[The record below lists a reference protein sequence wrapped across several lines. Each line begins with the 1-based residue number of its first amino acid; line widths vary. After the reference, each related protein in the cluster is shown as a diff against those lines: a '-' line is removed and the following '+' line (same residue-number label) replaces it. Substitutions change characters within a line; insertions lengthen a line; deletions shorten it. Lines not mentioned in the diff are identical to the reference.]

1 MSYNP
6 LRGTPQ
12 PLGASWDGHGVNFA
26 LFSAHATG
34 VELCLFDAE
43 TGHEVERFELN
54 LTDQVWH
61 VYLPGCGPGTHYG
74 YRVDG
79 PYEPQQGHRFNSNKL
94 LLDPYARQI
103 SGKLGW
109 DKAVYGYDLDDPEQ
123 DLSFDSI
130 DSADFVPRSVV
141 VDEAFDWG
149 GDQPPRV
156 PWPCTVIYEA
166 QVRGFTMLNPE
177 IDEKQRGSFAG
188 LASHSVISYLES
200 LGITALEL
208 MPIHAF
214 VDDHFLVKKGLTNY
228 WGYNS
233 IGFFALESR
242 YLSNGDRNEFKAMV
256 RRLHQSGIEVILDV
270 VYNHT
275 AEGDQSGPSL
285 CFRGIDNASYYRL
298 ADADKRVYINDS
310 GCGNTLNL
318 NHPQVLQMVID
329 SLRYWVTEMHVDGFR
344 FDLAVSLGREADGF
358 DSDSALFEAI
368 REDPVLCQVKLIA
381 EPWDIGPGGYQ
392 LGAFPTGWA
401 EWNDRFRD
409 SVRRFWRGDPGILP
423 ELARSLHGS
432 SDLFEHNGRR
442 PSASIN
448 LITSHDGFTLT
459 DLVSYNHRHNQANGE
474 NNKDGHSTNFSSNYG
489 VEGASD
495 EAELNELRLRQSR
508 NFLATLMLAQGTPML
523 LAGDELGRSQQGNNN
538 AYCQD
543 NDITWLDWS
552 ALLQE
557 AGMLDFVRSLIR
569 IRSEYL
575 LLHRDRFVH
584 GEEQF
589 EPSGFADIQWL
600 RADGQPMSDADWH
613 DHDNYFLGMLLA
625 VEAMP
630 ARDLRFDGEK
640 ESALLIVFNADPK
653 PVDFKLPQTEL
664 RWQCILT
671 TASTEPSIS
680 GNTSVEIEPRS
691 LQLFELLV

>member
-1 MSYNP
+1 MSHNP

-12 PLGASWDGHGVNFA
+12 PLGANWDGHGVNFA

-43 TGHEVERFELN
+43 TGREVERFALN
-54 LTDQVWH
+54 LSDQIWH
-61 VYLPGCGPGTHYG
+61 VYLPGCGPGTIYG

-79 PYEPQQGHRFNSNKL
+79 PYEPQRGHRFNSNKL

-103 SGKLGW
+103 SGNLSW
-109 DKAVYGYDLDDPEQ
+109 DEAVYGYDPDDPEQ
-123 DLSFDSI
+123 DLSLDSV
-130 DSADFVPRSVV
+130 DSAEFVPRSVV
-141 VDEAFDWG
+141 VDEAFSWG
-149 GDQPPRV
+149 DDQPPRV
-156 PWPCTVIYEA
+156 PWPCTIIYEA
-166 QVRGFTMLNPE
+166 HVRGFTMLNQE
-177 IDEKQRGSFAG
+177 IDEQQRGSFAG
-188 LASHSVISYLES
+188 LASDSVISYLKS

-208 MPIHAF
+208 MPIHGF
-214 VDDHFLVKKGLTNY
+214 IDDHFLVKKGLTNY

-256 RRLHQSGIEVILDV
+256 RRLHQADIEVILDV

-275 AEGDQSGPSL
+275 AEGDQSGPTL

-358 DSDSALFEAI
+358 DSDSAFFEVI
-368 REDPVLCQVKLIA
+368 RGDPVLSQVKLIA

-392 LGAFPTGWA
+392 LGAFPPGWA

-409 SVRRFWRGDPGILP
+409 SVRRFWRGDPGVLP

-448 LITSHDGFTLT
+448 LVTSHDGFTLS
-459 DLVSYNHRHNQANGE
+459 DLVSYKDRHNEANGE
-474 NNKDGHSTNFSSNYG
+474 NNKDGHSGNFSSNYG

-495 EAELNELRLRQSR
+495 DAALNELRLRQRR
-508 NFLATLMLAQGTPML
+508 NFLATMILAQGTPML
-523 LAGDELGRSQQGNNN
+523 LAGDEFGRSQQGNNN

-552 ALLQE
+552 ALQQE

-584 GEEQF
+584 GQEQF

-600 RADGQPMSDADWH
+600 GADGKPMNDADWH
-613 DHDNYFLGMLLA
+613 DHGSNFVAMLLA

-630 ARDLRFDGEK
+630 ARDPRFDGEK
-640 ESALLIVFNADPK
+640 ESALLIVFNADSK
-653 PVDFKLPQTEL
+653 PVDFKLPQTEFH
-664 RWQCILT
+664 WQCILT
-671 TASTEPSIS
+671 TATIEPVIN
-680 GNTSVEIEPRS
+680 GNTSVEIESLS
-691 LQLFELLV
+691 LQVFELLI

>member
-1 MSYNP
+1 MSYRP

-12 PLGASWDGHGVNFA
+12 PLGASWDGYGVNFA
-26 LFSAHATG
+26 LFSAHAIG
-34 VELCLFDAE
+34 VELCLFDTE
-43 TGHEVERFELN
+43 TGREVERFELK

-61 VYLPGCGPGTHYG
+61 AYLPGCGPGTRYG

-79 PYEPQQGHRFNSNKL
+79 PYEPQQGHRFNSSKL

-103 SGKLGW
+103 SGNLSW
-109 DKAVYGYDLDDPEQ
+109 DPAVYGYDLDDPEQ
-123 DLSFDSI
+123 DLSIDSI

-149 GDQPPRV
+149 NDQPPRV

-166 QVRGFTMLNPE
+166 HVRGFTMLNQE

-188 LASHSVISYLES
+188 LASDSVISYLKS

-208 MPIHAF
+208 MPIQAF
-214 VDDHFLVKKGLTNY
+214 IDDHFLVKKGLTNY

-242 YLSNGDRNEFKAMV
+242 YLSNGERNEFKAMV
-256 RRLHQSGIEVILDV
+256 RRLHQADIEVILDV

-275 AEGDQSGPSL
+275 AEGDQSGPTL
-285 CFRGIDNASYYRL
+285 CYRGIDNASYYRL
-298 ADADKRVYINDS
+298 VDADKRVYINDS
-310 GCGNTLNL
+310 GCGNSLNL

-329 SLRYWVTEMHVDGFR
+329 SLRYWVTDMHVDGFR

-358 DSDSALFEAI
+358 DSDSAFFEAI
-368 REDPVLCQVKLIA
+368 REDPVLSGVKLIA
-381 EPWDIGPGGYQ
+381 EPWDIGPGGHQ
-392 LGAFPTGWA
+392 LGAFPPGWA

-459 DLVSYNHRHNQANGE
+459 DLVSYNDRHNEANGE
-474 NNKDGHSTNFSSNYG
+474 NNKDGHGANFSNNYG

-495 EAELNELRLRQSR
+495 DAELNELRLRQRR
-508 NFLATLMLAQGTPML
+508 NFLATLFFAQGTPML

-543 NDITWLDWS
+543 NDITRLNWS
-552 ALLQE
+552 ALQQE

-584 GEEQF
+584 GKAQF
-589 EPSGFADIQWL
+589 EPIGFTDIQWL

-613 DHDNYFLGMLLA
+613 EHGNNFLAMLLA

-630 ARDLRFDGEK
+630 ARDPRFDGEK
-640 ESALLIVFNADPK
+640 ESALLIVFNADSK
-653 PVDFKLPQTEL
+653 PVDFKLPQTEF

-671 TASTEPSIS
+671 TASIEPSIN
-680 GNTSVEIEPRS
+680 GNISVEIEPRS
-691 LQLFELLV
+691 LQVFELLI